1 MAPDGG
7 FVGPVTEEEALYQDG
22 LAAGSVTRNLTAIPF
37 VIGGLTFPVPPK
49 GMVVKQAIKIDEVSI
64 PKKSGKILQPTGYEP
79 AEITVELELVPEEG
93 SDGVLI
99 TSPIERL
106 RPLQKLF
113 RDGRASVPV
122 PVEIVSPLT
131 DLLGIRQ
138 VLIRE
143 LTANEDGDLIW
154 IPVTLVLQE
163 FESIKTQLEHQ
174 AAAAGASNE
183 AAAQGAEEIAGN
195 EDLDRELGYVRDEF
209 NAGLA
214 EGQGA
219 DAPSADQD
227 APSDFDEDE

>member
-1 MAPDGG
+1 MATDGG
-7 FVGPVTEEEALYQDG
+7 FVGPVTEEEALVQDG
-22 LAAGSVTRNLTAIPF
+22 FAAGSVTRNLTAIPF
-37 VIGGLTFPVPPK
+37 VIGGLTFPVPPR
-49 GMVVKQAIKIDEVSI
+49 GMSVKQAIKIDEVSI

-79 AEITVELELVPEEG
+79 AEITVELELVPEESLNG
-93 SDGVLI
+93 TV
-99 TSPIERL
+99 TASPIERL

-122 PVEIVSPLT
+122 PVEIISPLT

-143 LTANEDGDLIW
+143 LTAGEDGESNW
-154 IPVTLVLQE
+154 IPVSLVLQE

-174 AAAAGASNE
+174 AAAAGASNA
-183 AAAQGAEEIAGN
+183 AAAQGAEEIAAN
-195 EDLDRELGYVRDEF
+195 EDLDRELGYVRDRY

-219 DAPSADQD
+219 EDPAADLD
-227 APSDFDEDE
+227 EPDFEDE

>member
-1 MAPDGG
+1 MATDGG
-7 FVGPVTEEEALYQDG
+7 FVGPVTEEEALVQDG
-22 LAAGSVTRNLTAIPF
+22 FAAGSITRNLTAIPF
-37 VIGGLTFPVPPK
+37 VIGGLTFPVPPR
-49 GMVVKQAIKIDEVSI
+49 GMSVKQAIKIDEVSI

-79 AEITVELELVPEEG
+79 AEITVELELVPEETLAG
-93 SDGVLI
+93 TVI

-113 RDGRASVPV
+113 RDGRASVPM
-122 PVEIVSPLT
+122 PVEIISPLT

-143 LTANEDGDLIW
+143 LTASEDGESNW
-154 IPVTLVLQE
+154 IPVSLVLQE

-174 AAAAGASNE
+174 AAAAGASSE
-183 AAAQGAEEIAGN
+183 AAAQGAEEIAAN
-195 EDLDRELGYVRDEF
+195 EDLDRELGYVRDQY

-219 DAPSADQD
+219 EDPSADID
-227 APSDFDEDE
+227 EPDVEDE